1 MTSDLILS
9 VGVMV
14 SVGLLGGLLANRLK
28 FPRITGYIIIGVLLS
43 PSIFNLVSEA
53 TLESWDIISTVVL
66 AIIGYAIGGSLRLE
80 SIRRLGRSVAWITVA
95 ETVGALAVVTL
106 LITFTGPL
114 SLAVPEASLLHT
126 YLPLALVIGAAV
138 CPAAPAV
145 TLAVIRELKARGPL
159 TTTLLAVVALDDAL
173 GVILFAIILVIAR
186 PLLGGAGGISLYEM
200 VGVPALDIIKPI
212 GLGVA
217 LGFALIGIA
226 KIARSRALLLASVLG
241 ILMLCVGLASVL
253 GISVILASMV
263 IGFVVRN
270 RIGVAMENEPFIVI
284 EGIEDFAF
292 AIFFVLAGMHFD
304 LGVIETA
311 GILAALIFA
320 GRFLGKYVGVRASA
334 KRVGAPD
341 TVRKYL
347 GFALMP
353 EAGVTIGLALV
364 AKSTFPAMGKI
375 LLSGILASVIINELV
390 APPLTRYAIFRAGEA
405 EEQLSQ
411 PRKSVV

>member
-9 VGVMV
+9 IGVMV
-14 SVGLLGGLLANRLK
+14 SVGLLGGLLANKLK

-43 PSIFNLVSEA
+43 PSVLNLVSKT

-80 SIRRLGRSVAWITVA
+80 SIRRLGKSVAWITAA
-95 ETVGALAVVTL
+95 EAVGALAVVTL
-106 LITFTGPL
+106 LI
-114 SLAVPEASLLHT
+114 SLMGSLVLAIPEASLLHT

-173 GVILFAIILVIAR
+173 GVILFAIILGIAQ
-186 PLLGGAGGISLYEM
+186 PLLGGAGSVSLYGM
-200 VGVPALDIIKPI
+200 LGVPALDIMKSI
-212 GLGVA
+212 GVGAA
-217 LGFALIGIA
+217 LGFALIGIS
-226 KIARSRALLLASVLG
+226 KLARSRALLLALVLG
-241 ILMLCVGLASVL
+241 MLMLCVGLAEGL

-263 IGFVVRN
+263 TGFVVRN
-270 RIGVAMENEPFIVI
+270 RIDKAIEDEPFIAV

-292 AIFFVLAGMHFD
+292 AVFFVLAGMHFD
-304 LGVIETA
+304 LSVIKTA

-320 GRFLGKYVGVRASA
+320 GRFLGKYLGVRVSA
-334 KRVGAPD
+334 GRVRAPD
-341 TVRKYL
+341 AVRKYL
-347 GFALMP
+347 SFALMP

-364 AKSTFPAMGKI
+364 AKSAFPALGDM
-375 LLSGILASVIINELV
+375 LLNGILASVIINELV
-390 APPLTRYAIFRAGEA
+390 APPLTKYAITKAGEA
-405 EEQLSQ
+405 EE
-411 PRKSVV
+411 VVKPAPEAP

>member
-28 FPRITGYIIIGVLLS
+28 FPRITGYIIIGVVLS

-106 LITFTGPL
+106 LITLTGPI
-114 SLAVPEASLLHT
+114 SLAISEASLLHT

-173 GVILFAIILVIAR
+173 GVILFAIILGIAQ
-186 PLLGGAGGISLYEM
+186 PLLGGAGSISLYGM
-200 VGVPALDIIKPI
+200 LGIPALGIIQSI
-212 GLGVA
+212 GVGAA
-217 LGFALIGIA
+217 LGFALIGVA
-226 KIARSRALLLASVLG
+226 KLARSRALLLTSILG
-241 ILMLCVGLASVL
+241 MLMLCVGLAEGL

-263 IGFVVRN
+263 TGFVVRN
-270 RIGVAMENEPFIVI
+270 RIDKTMEDEPFIAI

-292 AIFFVLAGMHFD
+292 AVFFVLAGMHFD
-304 LGVIETA
+304 IGVIKTA

-320 GRFLGKYVGVRASA
+320 GRFLGKYLGVRASA
-334 KRVGAPD
+334 RRAGAPD
-341 TVRKYL
+341 AVRRYL
-347 GFALMP
+347 SFALMP

-364 AKSTFPAMGKI
+364 AKSAFPALGDI
-375 LLSGILASVIINELV
+375 LLNGILASVIINELV
-390 APPLTRYAIFRAGEA
+390 APPLTKYAITKAGEA
-405 EEQLSQ
+405 EEAIK
-411 PRKSVV
+411 PAPEGH

>member
-1 MTSDLILS
+1 MTKDLLLAI
-9 VGVMV
+9 GVMV
-14 SVGLLGGLLANRLK
+14 SVGLFGGLLANRLK

-43 PSIFNLVSEA
+43 PSILNLVPKA
-53 TLESWDIISTVVL
+53 TLESWDILSTVVL

-95 ETVGALAVVTL
+95 EAVGALVVVTL
-106 LITFTGPL
+106 LITLTGPVA
-114 SLAVPEASLLHT
+114 LAIPQAGFLHT

-173 GVILFAIILVIAR
+173 GVILFAIILGVAQ
-186 PLLGGAGGISLYEM
+186 PLLGGAGGISLYAM
-200 VGVPALDIIKPI
+200 LGIPTLDIMKSI
-212 GLGVA
+212 GIGAA

-226 KIARSRALLLASVLG
+226 KLARSRALLLASVLG
-241 ILMLCVGLASVL
+241 MLMLCVGLASVL

-270 RIGVAMENEPFIVI
+270 RIDKVMEDEPFIAI

-292 AIFFVLAGMHFD
+292 AMFFVLAGMHFD
-304 LGVIETA
+304 VGVIRTA

-320 GRFLGKYVGVRASA
+320 GRFLGKYLGVKVSA
-334 KRVGAPD
+334 GRTHAPEV
-341 TVRKYL
+341 VRRYL
-347 GFALMP
+347 SFALMP

-364 AKSTFPAMGKI
+364 AKSAFPALGDI
-375 LLSGILASVIINELV
+375 LLNGILASVIINELV
-390 APPLTRYAIFRAGEA
+390 APPMTKYAITKAGEA
-405 EEQLSQ
+405 EGAVEPAPEAQ
-411 PRKSVV
+411 